1 MLVPFPLLVDAGFRQ
16 ILIKGVEVKGPQ
28 IGKALAACLDEVT
41 GERLP
46 NERAAL
52 LRFARGRAE
61 EEAFS

>member
-1 MLVPFPLLVDAGFRQ
+1 MALGL
-16 ILIKGVEVKGPQ
+16 KGPQ